1 MTLLYSCVVEAGL
14 DLMVIRARQVRHRLL
29 TMLLTL
35 PLELNVVK
43 LCDEKKSP
51 VNLVIEGSQL

>member
-1 MTLLYSCVVEAGL
+1 VTLLYSCVVEAGL

-43 LCDEKKSP
+43 LCDEKSP